1 MPKNKKGGKGH
12 KKGKNIPNVK
22 KELVLREDCQEY
34 GQVISMLGD
43 MRVEVECLNEEGSL
57 YKKRKC
63 KIRGNMRKRCWIN
76 KGDIIL
82 IGLRDYEDD
91 KADVIHKYDFDEVI
105 RLKSLKEIPE
115 NLKFSD
121 DIGEKENDVDG
132 ILFGYSSEDFDSDEI
147 NDI

>member
-43 MRVEVECLNEEGSL
+43 MRVEVECLNEEGNL

-115 NLKFSD
+115 NLKLSD
-121 DIGEKENDVDG
+121 DVGEKDNDVDG
-132 ILFGYSSEDFDSDEI
+132 ILFGYSSEEFDSDEI
-147 NDI
+147 SDI